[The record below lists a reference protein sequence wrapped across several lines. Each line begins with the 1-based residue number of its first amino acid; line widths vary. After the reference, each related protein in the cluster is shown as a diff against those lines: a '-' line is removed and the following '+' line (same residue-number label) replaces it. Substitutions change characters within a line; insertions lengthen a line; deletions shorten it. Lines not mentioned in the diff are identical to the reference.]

1 MDRDGLVFDKVFK
14 HHKEVFIFIFI
25 FPFFQLFVLKLRKRR
40 ASREEISNMQLLDR
54 LKRFDAYPKT
64 LEEVQVRT
72 TSGATISIVSMV
84 IIFVLVVSEFSAYIS
99 TGTHHELYV
108 DTTVGEQLQI
118 NFDVTFP
125 RLACAYVSVDLMDV
139 SGNHELDVDHN
150 IFKKRLSSD
159 GIPVG
164 EDVLA
169 RVLGDPLIEIPEKR
183 PGCGTCYSAERS
195 EAQCCNTCTEVM
207 DAYRSRGWAVSQ
219 PETIAQCQRE
229 GYNQLLKEQK
239 DEGCQLYGT
248 LQVSKVCFSSSFLF
262 FLLPLV
268 QQQFQMMI
276 SSESLL
282 SLQL

>member
-1 MDRDGLVFDKVFK
+1 
-14 HHKEVFIFIFI
+14 
-25 FPFFQLFVLKLRKRR
+25 
-40 ASREEISNMQLLDR
+40 MQLLDR

-195 EAQCCNTCTEVM
+195 DAQCCNTCTEVM

-248 LQVSKVCFSSSFLF
+248 LQVSKVRLFFFFFF
-262 FLLPLV
+262 FLLFSFAIGSTAV
-268 QQQFQMMI
+268 SDDDQFRIPTESTALMLNFQ
-276 SSESLL
+276 SLL
-282 SLQL
+282 LMILLFQLWLSLSLPFPSLSNTHFFFL

>member
-1 MDRDGLVFDKVFK
+1 
-14 HHKEVFIFIFI
+14 
-25 FPFFQLFVLKLRKRR
+25 
-40 ASREEISNMQLLDR
+40 MQLLDR

-195 EAQCCNTCTEVM
+195 DAQCCNTCTEVM

-248 LQVSKVCFSSSFLF
+248 LQVSKVCLFF
-262 FLLPLV
+262 FLLFSFAIGSTAV
-268 QQQFQMMI
+268 SDDDQFRIPTESTALMLNFQ
-276 SSESLL
+276 SLL
-282 SLQL
+282 LMILLFQLWLSLSLPFPSLSNTHFFFL